1 MFTLLPGASLLL
13 LDGAGEALALP
24 AAPGATLLGLLLA
37 GALLEPPV
45 PGAPNDELTCE
56 SASSLPSPALQAV
69 MQAAER
75 HASAAADSR
84 DETEMRR
91 IFMTYSRP

>member
-1 MFTLLPGASLLL
+1 MLL
-13 LDGAGEALALP
+13 LDGAGDALELP
-24 AAPGATLLGLLLA
+24 AAPGAALIGLLGA
-37 GALLEPPV
+37 DELLEPPV
-45 PGAPNDELTCE
+45 PGAPNAELDCD
-56 SASSLPSPALQAV
+56 SGSSPSPALQAV

-91 IFMTYSRP
+91 IFMTYGRP